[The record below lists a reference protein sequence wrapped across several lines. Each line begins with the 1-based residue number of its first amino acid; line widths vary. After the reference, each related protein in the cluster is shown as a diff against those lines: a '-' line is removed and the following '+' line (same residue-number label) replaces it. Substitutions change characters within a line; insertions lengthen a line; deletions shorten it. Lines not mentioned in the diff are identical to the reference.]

1 MFKFF
6 KRMVEHYRAGQ
17 HDFIDHGPRRF
28 DRQMNLYMIESY
40 DRLECKKC
48 GIEIKKLLIFGTISE
63 EDRKLKSTRCD
74 LLMIEKVIRE

>member
-1 MFKFF
+1 
-6 KRMVEHYRAGQ
+6 
-17 HDFIDHGPRRF
+17 
-28 DRQMNLYMIESY
+28 MIESY